1 MKWHSLM
8 VGNERRSRYCCNSE
22 QGAAISNHVSKVAPH
37 ADYVIPSVNKN
48 YNMITIS
55 KTDINDKS
63 KTTYWKRTNNNV
75 HRSYNLI
82 SDTV

>member
-22 QGAAISNHVSKVAPH
+22 QAAAISNHVSKVAPH
-37 ADYVIPSVNKN
+37 VDYVIPSVNKN
-48 YNMITIS
+48 YMITIF

-82 SDTV
+82 PDTV